1 MTYFAATYR
10 YADAS
15 EALRDELRPAHRE
28 FLATID
34 GLRLGGATADEGSAG
49 ALLVFEAPDA
59 ATVSGWLDRD
69 PFVTA
74 GAVAQR
80 AVASWTVAL
89 GSARD
94 GW

>member
-10 YADAS
+10 YADGS
-15 EALRDELRPAHRE
+15 EALRDDLRPAHRE
-28 FLATID
+28 FLAAID
-34 GLRLGGATADEGSAG
+34 GLRLGGATAGDGAG

-59 ATVSGWLDRD
+59 ATVSGWLDED

-80 AVASWTVAL
+80 AVASWNVAL

>member
-10 YADAS
+10 YADGS
-15 EALRDELRPAHRE
+15 DALRDDLRPAHRE
-28 FLATID
+28 FLAAIE
-34 GLRLGGATADEGSAG
+34 GLRLGGATADDDGAG
-49 ALLVFEAPDA
+49 ALLVFEGPDA
-59 ATVSGWLDRD
+59 ATVGGWLDDD

-80 AVASWTVAL
+80 AVASWNVAL
-89 GSARD
+89 GSARE

>member
-10 YADAS
+10 YADGS
-15 EALRDELRPAHRE
+15 EALRDGLRPAHRE
-28 FLATID
+28 FLAAIH
-34 GLRLGGATADEGSAG
+34 GLRLGGATDGDDGAG

-59 ATVSGWLDRD
+59 ATVSSWLDED
-69 PFVTA
+69 PFVTG
-74 GAVAQR
+74 GAIAQR
-80 AVASWTVAL
+80 TVASWNVAL